1 MNRILSPSFW
11 VQTFISTFIT
21 MLMIYFIK
29 KIAGAVN
36 IPVVS
41 EVAAAV

>member
-41 EVAAAV
+41 EVASAV